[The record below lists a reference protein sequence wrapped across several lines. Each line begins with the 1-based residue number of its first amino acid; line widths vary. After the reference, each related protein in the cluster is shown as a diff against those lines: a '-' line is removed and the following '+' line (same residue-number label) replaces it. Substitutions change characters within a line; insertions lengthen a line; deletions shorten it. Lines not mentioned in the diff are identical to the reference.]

1 MEKDLG
7 FWIKIFFEQ
16 SPAYAIKEG
25 AIKNF
30 DVQRLLQVAF
40 YAYENGLSIPTDDFI
55 AIYKEIGKTD
65 LSDESLRILARQA
78 QDMLDYM
85 NQLNNIG
92 LEIVKKIK

>member
-1 MEKDLG
+1 MEKE
-7 FWIKIFFEQ
+7 FESQIKYFFEH

-55 AIYKEIGKTD
+55 AVYKKIGKTD

-92 LEIVKKIK
+92 LEIVKKLK